1 MDESANSSEDD
12 LLKGECVVMD
22 KLKYYFDAAALANV
36 VATLVGWLPAIAAGL
51 SIIWTAIQIYQ
62 WYKARKS

>member
-1 MDESANSSEDD
+1 
-12 LLKGECVVMD
+12 MD